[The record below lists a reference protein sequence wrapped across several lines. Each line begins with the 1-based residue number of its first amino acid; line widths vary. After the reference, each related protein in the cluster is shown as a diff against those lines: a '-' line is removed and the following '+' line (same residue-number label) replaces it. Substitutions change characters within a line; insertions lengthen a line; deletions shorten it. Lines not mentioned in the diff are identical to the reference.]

1 MGSKVFLD
9 ANIVL
14 DLLSQERPNHHQA
27 KLLILRLI
35 EKDMTVCISEDILTT
50 VYYVAKEKQ
59 RVVTFFQTIQKR
71 WEILSFEQVVIAD
84 ALAYAAKH
92 QCDLED
98 TLQCLCAAKEGCSM
112 VVTEDRNFVA
122 CGVKIMDYESALHEI
137 G

>member
-1 MGSKVFLD
+1 MESKVFLD

-50 VYYVAKEKQ
+50 VYYVAKDKQ

-71 WEILSFEQVVIAD
+71 WEILSFGQVVIAD
-84 ALAYAAKH
+84 ALAHAAKH

-98 TLQCLCAAKEGCSM
+98 TLQCLCAVKEGCSM
-112 VVTEDRNFVA
+112 VVTEDSSFVA
-122 CGVKIMDYESALHEI
+122 CGVKIMNYESVLHEI